1 MNAFIVSGQDRP
13 GEMARVAEAIAER
26 GVNITNITCV
36 AWGGQGAI
44 ALLTNDEPATR
55 SLLSAKG
62 FPYREVELVAC
73 TLEDKPGTLAEAMR
87 KLADAGVNIEAC
99 MPTGMSGNK
108 VSIALATSD
117 PAKARETLGTG
128 AVAHA

>member
-1 MNAFIVSGQDRP
+1 MRPVPVGSVGQPGVQWGARARASSGARRSAEPPTGGGARMNAFIVSGQDRP
-13 GEMARVAEAIAER
+13 GELARVAEAVAER

-73 TLEDKPGTLAEAMR
+73 TLED
-87 KLADAGVNIEAC
+87 N
-99 MPTGMSGNK
+99 
-108 VSIALATSD
+108 
-117 PAKARETLGTG
+117 
-128 AVAHA
+128 

>member
-73 TLEDKPGTLAEAMR
+73 TLEDKPGTLAEATR
-87 KLADAGVNIEAC
+87 KLAEAGINIEAC
-99 MPTGMSGNK
+99 LPTGMSGSK
-108 VSIALATSD
+108 VSVAFATSD
-117 PAKARETLGTG
+117 PAKAREIVGQL
-128 AVAHA
+128 AMAHA